1 MDPITWITMGAG
13 TFGTLSIA
21 TTVPR
26 VTSKGSDLM
35 DNYDTLTHGSIDRYS
50 AVRSAY
56 EQNHKMQES
65 R

>member
-1 MDPITWITMGAG
+1 
-13 TFGTLSIA
+13 
-21 TTVPR
+21 
-26 VTSKGSDLM
+26 M
-35 DNYDTLTHGSIDRYS
+35 DNYDTLTQGSVDRYS